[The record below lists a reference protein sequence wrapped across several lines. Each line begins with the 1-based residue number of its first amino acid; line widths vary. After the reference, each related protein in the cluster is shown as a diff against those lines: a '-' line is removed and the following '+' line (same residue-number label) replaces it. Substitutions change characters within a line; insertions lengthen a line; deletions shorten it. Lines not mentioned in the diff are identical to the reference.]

1 MMTLHPTKDVMKSG
15 GIQTFFC
22 LLCFLAPSIVANDLD
37 SQTSDSGAASGRQ
50 RGSIWET
57 TGRHLGD
64 GGAASGRRR
73 GGIWETTGR
82 HLGDDGAAFGRRRGG
97 I

>member
-15 GIQTFFC
+15 GIQPFFC

-37 SQTSDSGAASGRQ
+37 SQTSDSGP
-50 RGSIWET
+50 
-57 TGRHLGD
+57 
-64 GGAASGRRR
+64 
-73 GGIWETTGR
+73 
-82 HLGDDGAAFGRRRGG
+82 AFGKRRAG